1 MVIIYSGKLQITT
14 NIDQND
20 FAIDYVDRGCILNAH
35 NFLASRNSGV
45 SIKCITAVTYYY
57 MPYENMLKLSTIYP
71 ELKAGLN
78 GAQKQAVFDKMCDI
92 NVLDY

>member
-1 MVIIYSGKLQITT
+1 
-14 NIDQND
+14 
-20 FAIDYVDRGCILNAH
+20 
-35 NFLASRNSGV
+35 
-45 SIKCITAVTYYY
+45 
-57 MPYENMLKLSTIYP
+57 MPYDNMLKLSTIYP